1 MKGQGETESMVHWL
15 IFFFAT
21 IIIVA
26 ILVWVAVTKFKIL
39 G

>member
-1 MKGQGETESMVHWL
+1 MKGQGETESMVHWF
-15 IFFFAT
+15 IFFFAA

-26 ILVWVAVTKFKIL
+26 ILVWIAVTKFKIL